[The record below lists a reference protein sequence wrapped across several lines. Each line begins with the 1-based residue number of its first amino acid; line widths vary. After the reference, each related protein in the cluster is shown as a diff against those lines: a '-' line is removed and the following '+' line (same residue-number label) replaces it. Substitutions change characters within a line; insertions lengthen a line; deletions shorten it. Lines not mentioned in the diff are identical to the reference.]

1 MPKFLHVFNSIEKH
15 GPVFLLLDFALFSKI
30 QSMQKKL
37 AFLATSL
44 GVYLFSSQ
52 HATAK
57 SFFFSFNE
65 QCNVDSMSTHISL
78 KMPVGMGL

>member
-57 SFFFSFNE
+57 SFFFHLMNSVMLIPC
-65 QCNVDSMSTHISL
+65 QHISA
-78 KMPVGMGL
+78 

>member
-30 QSMQKKL
+30 QSMQKKTG
-37 AFLATSL
+37 FP
-44 GVYLFSSQ
+44 GNIFRCLFVF
-52 HATAK
+52 K
-57 SFFFSFNE
+57 SACNCKKFFFSFNE

>member
-1 MPKFLHVFNSIEKH
+1 MPKFLHVFNLIEKH

-57 SFFFSFNE
+57 SFFFRLTNSVMLIPC
-65 QCNVDSMSTHISL
+65 QHTSA
-78 KMPVGMGL
+78 